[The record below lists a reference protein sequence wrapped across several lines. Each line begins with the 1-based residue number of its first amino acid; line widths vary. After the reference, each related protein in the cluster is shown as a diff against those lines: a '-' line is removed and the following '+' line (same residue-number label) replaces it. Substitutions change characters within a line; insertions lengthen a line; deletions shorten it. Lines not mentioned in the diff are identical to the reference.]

1 MKKIYWLAGLVM
13 IGLIAYL
20 LLTNINVYSTGVEPS
35 AEAPPT
41 NTATPVSVSFPAT
54 YTPAPINTI
63 AAMTPTDVIPA
74 PPEKGSERILD
85 ADGMPQVYVPAG
97 PFLMGST
104 DLEAKIMIEDGRAYP
119 EIPQHTVTLDS
130 FWIDKFEVT
139 NGMYELCVKSGACE
153 APFTESATKY
163 YWYYGNPEYSNYPVM
178 WVSWYQ
184 ARAYCEWAGR
194 RLPTEAEWEKAA
206 RGTEGQKYPWGN
218 EPITGERANLCDINC
233 PRPHANPI
241 YDDGYADTAPVG
253 SYPAGASP
261 YGAMDM
267 AGNVSE
273 WTSTLIQMYPYD
285 AGDGRE
291 DMDSTGERVW
301 RSSPWSNGFWWMRA
315 TVRYRSIPGYQRN
328 VLGFRCA
335 SSE

>member
-1 MKKIYWLAGLVM
+1 MKKKYWLVGLAV
-13 IGLIAYL
+13 IALSVFIYVIVKGME
-20 LLTNINVYSTGVEPS
+20 TSPPQADAVPTITDTFSTAAATSQAATPL
-35 AEAPPT
+35 PPT
-41 NTATPVSVSFPAT
+41 LA
-54 YTPAPINTI
+54 PAPIKPTQ
-63 AAMTPTDVIPA
+63 AAPTLPGI
-74 PPEKGSERILD
+74 GSERNSD
-85 ADGMPQVYVPAG
+85 VDQMTEVFVPAG
-97 PFLMGST
+97 AFLMGST

-139 NGMYELCVKSGACE
+139 NGMYELCVKAGECE
-153 APFTESATKY
+153 PPFTDSSDRY
-163 YWYYGNPEYSNYPVM
+163 YWYYGNPEYSNYPVI

-184 ARAYCEWAGR
+184 AKAYCEWVGR

-218 EPITGERANLCDINC
+218 DPISGERVNMCDINC
-233 PRPHANPI
+233 QRPHANSI

-273 WTSTLIQMYPYD
+273 WTSTLIQPYPYD
-285 AGDGRE
+285 ASDGRE
-291 DMDSTGERVW
+291 DPDSPAERAW

-315 TVRYRSIPGYQRN
+315 TVRYRSVPFYQRD